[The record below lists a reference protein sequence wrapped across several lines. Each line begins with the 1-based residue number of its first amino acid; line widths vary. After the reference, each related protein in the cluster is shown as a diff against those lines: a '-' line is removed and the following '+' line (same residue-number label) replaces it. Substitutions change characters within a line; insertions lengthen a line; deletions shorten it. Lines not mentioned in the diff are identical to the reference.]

1 MENLIYRSFF
11 VFNVVFFSFLFFYPN
26 IAVQDLQIVFKD
38 YYRDE
43 NGKKIPVQDDLIQD
57 FISDREN
64 GLRAYFG
71 HAKCI
76 PEESGK
82 FSASRRCVLSKRF
95 ITSAKVNEIVQNHP
109 DLVDEYFTKILPNPI
124 EKFFSF
130 MVQSGPED
138 ERFKNLNI
146 KLGLDLQGGMRAT
159 FRADFDTYL
168 EKMNEKYI
176 PVLNELKKTV
186 ADQSIDISERN
197 AAKSR
202 LDNIEEILD
211 LNDEGK
217 ERLLDEAKRIIDK
230 RLASQNLTEPEVR
243 VQPASYSIS
252 VDMPGAAN
260 SSDVLSKIKD
270 TVTVEYRLVND
281 EATERLNS
289 QFQIELEEI
298 RKIYRSEK
306 PDLHDA
312 EEILKHVEKKAG
324 LSAADGKIFLLWR
337 RGRKMGTSILPREF
351 RVLGPAVLDGSD
363 ITDARENPSP
373 DSGWYAINFQL
384 SGAGADKFGE
394 VTTNNIGR
402 RLAILWGDRVVSD
415 PRINTP
421 IVQGSGVITG
431 DFTRDD
437 AAEVANVIREGALP
451 LPLEILSVNFV
462 GPSLGQESISA
473 GVISVVIGF
482 FLVVLFMMGYYRWFG
497 FLAVFVL
504 FLNLL
509 IMSSILSLLEFTL
522 TLPGFAG
529 IILTVG
535 MAVDANVIIY
545 EKIKE
550 DLREGRVMAVAIA
563 SGFESSFWTILDSN
577 ITSLIAAVILFY
589 NGDGPIKGFAIT
601 LFFGLLTSMFTS
613 LFVSRLVLDWLMQFF
628 DLSRMKPGWNIKGSA
643 A

>member
-1 MENLIYRSFF
+1 MGNLIYRS
-11 VFNVVFFSFLFFYPN
+11 VIVLSVIFFSFLFFYPN
-26 IAVQDLQIVFKD
+26 IAEQDLQVVFNT
-38 YYRDE
+38 YYRDAKG
-43 NGKKIPVQDDLIQD
+43 NKISVDEDIVKD
-57 FISDREN
+57 FIDDREN

-71 HAKCI
+71 HEKCI
-76 PEESGK
+76 QKGEGTVP
-82 FSASRRCVLSKRF
+82 ATHRCVLTSRF
-95 ITSAKVNEIVQNHP
+95 ITSARVNEIVQNHP
-109 DLVDEYFTKILPNPI
+109 NLIDEYRTNIRPDPVEN
-124 EKFFSF
+124 FFDF
-130 MVQSGPED
+130 LVKPGAEGD
-138 ERFKNLNI
+138 TYKNLNI

-168 EKMNEKYI
+168 EKINEKYA
-176 PVLNELKKTV
+176 PLLVQLKKTI
-186 ADQSIDISERN
+186 ADNSVEMDERN

-202 LDNIEEILD
+202 LENIETLLNLD
-211 LNDEGK
+211 DESRS
-217 ERLLDEAKRIIDK
+217 RLLEEAKRIIDK

-260 SSDVLSKIKD
+260 SSDVLAKIKD

-281 EATERLNS
+281 EQTERLNS
-289 QFQIELEEI
+289 MFQDELDDI

-306 PDLHDA
+306 PDEHDVK
-312 EEILKHVEKKAG
+312 EILSSIQMKSGMKPQ
-324 LSAADGKIFLLWR
+324 DGKIFLLWR
-337 RGRKMGTSILPREF
+337 RGRKFGTPILPREY

-363 ITDARENPSP
+363 LTDARENPSP
-373 DSGWYAINFQL
+373 DSGWYAINFEL
-384 SGAGADKFGE
+384 SGPGADKFGE
-394 VTTNNIGR
+394 ITTNNIGK

-431 DFTRDD
+431 DFTRED

-473 GVISVVIGF
+473 GLISVMIGF
-482 FLVVLFMMGYYRWFG
+482 LLVILFMLGYYRFFG
-497 FLAVFVL
+497 IIAVFAL

-509 IMSSILSLLEFTL
+509 IIAAILSLLEFTL

-550 DLREGRVMAVAIA
+550 DLRSGKAMAVAIA

-601 LFFGLLTSMFTS
+601 LFFGLLTSIFTA
-613 LFVSRLVLDWLMQFF
+613 LYVSRLLLDWLLQFS
-628 DLSRMKPGWNIKGSA
+628 DLSKVKPGWNIRVES
-643 A
+643 